1 MTTIHTSQ
9 LQQYTQS
16 TNYNYI
22 KDNLNLATKHPRQ
35 YRILQPVEKVKTPK
49 QESTVYSFLYFMDLS
64 SNLLKLTLIQ
74 HHVTA

>member
-49 QESTVYSFLYFMDLS
+49 QESTV
-64 SNLLKLTLIQ
+64 
-74 HHVTA
+74 